1 MSPARTASRS
11 RAPKKA
17 ARSSARKSVLRR
29 TVWLRMQSD
38 AKRSRGRISLQ
49 FCDLQGDLQKLQG
62 EQHPLPVNFP
72 NNFKIF
78 EGSSPDI
85 RSREHFLVMQGRSR
99 EHFWYCREEHR
110 WNCRMVAG
118 LARAGGKQD

>member
-1 MSPARTASRS
+1 
-11 RAPKKA
+11 
-17 ARSSARKSVLRR
+17 
-29 TVWLRMQSD
+29 MQSD

-49 FCDLQGDLQKLQG
+49 FCDLQGDFQKLQG

>member
-1 MSPARTASRS
+1 
-11 RAPKKA
+11 
-17 ARSSARKSVLRR
+17 
-29 TVWLRMQSD
+29 MQSD

-49 FCDLQGDLQKLQG
+49 FCDLQGDFQKLQG

-99 EHFWYCREEHR
+99 EHFLVLQGRAPLELPNGGR
-110 WNCRMVAG
+110 VGARRGQAG
-118 LARAGGKQD
+118 LNAGPRLAEITPV